1 MIVEFFLSYPCF
13 THIKGNNITIIKK
26 QPVNI
31 VEESSMILQL
41 LDHREGYQENY
52 LKKLLKIDK
61 K

>member
-1 MIVEFFLSYPCF
+1 MI
-13 THIKGNNITIIKK
+13 IIKE

-41 LDHREGYQENY
+41 LDHREGYQEIY